1 MVQRGP
7 ARTAQEGSKPRYAV
21 AELQPLL
28 AALFAAFRAPESGE
42 NEYLMKAVMRVI
54 AYVGPEARMWL
65 AVQAVIRAAQR
76 SLIRVCFT
84 RGVRA

>member
-1 MVQRGP
+1 
-7 ARTAQEGSKPRYAV
+7 
-21 AELQPLL
+21 
-28 AALFAAFRAPESGE
+28 
-42 NEYLMKAVMRVI
+42 MKAVMRVI